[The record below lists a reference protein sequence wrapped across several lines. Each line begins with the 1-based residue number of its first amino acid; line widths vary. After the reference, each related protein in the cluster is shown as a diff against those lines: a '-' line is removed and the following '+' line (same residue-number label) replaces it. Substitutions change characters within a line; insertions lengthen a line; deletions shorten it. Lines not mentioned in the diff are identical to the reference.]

1 MTRFLPRT
9 MPPVLAMVLIASG
22 CIGTAPPRDVTGDS
36 SRGSGTPKVL
46 TLSMEGEPEMLFTSL
61 FGQGTDPGNSLKRGL
76 HQKLAVYDGSGAV
89 HPQLATSLPTQ
100 SAGTWITRPDGT
112 MQTTYS
118 LRREVTWHDGAP
130 LTARDFQFAWAIY
143 VDPSLPMANRSLA
156 SKIAAID
163 APDDYTLV
171 IEWKT
176 THPFANAIDE
186 DDLGPIPH
194 HLLNSLYEQDRD
206 LFARSTWFNR
216 EFVGVGPYRLADW
229 MPGSQLTLHAYDRFY
244 RGKARIDTII
254 GKFIPSNPTVVA
266 NLLSGAIDGTLGT
279 AGFTEMM
286 VARREWEAAG
296 RKPVLQLQV
305 GGWRMLSVQFRPEVV
320 APREILDVRL
330 RRALLTAIDRQAM
343 SETLFDGLAP
353 ISDSIIPPSD
363 VKWDWV
369 RDVATTYPYDQRRA
383 SEQLASF
390 GWQRGA
396 DGLWTSAGEPVATSL
411 WTTTGEREI
420 AIVADYWKAVGI
432 TTGLTVLGE
441 ALTRD
446 IRLRASYPGF
456 DFTRIPI
463 AFENMLNR
471 TYSAQCPT
479 EQNRWIGNNRG
490 CYHNGANDRV
500 IDTLRTAIDPDE
512 QRRLY
517 RDLIRGQT
525 EDLPVLPLYFDVSAW
540 LLREGIVG
548 PNVSSERSGLLWNVE
563 TWDIR

>member
-1 MTRFLPRT
+1 
-9 MPPVLAMVLIASG
+9 
-22 CIGTAPPRDVTGDS
+22 
-36 SRGSGTPKVL
+36 
-46 TLSMEGEPEMLFTSL
+46 MLFSSL

-89 HPQLATSLPTQ
+89 VPQLATDLPSQ

-112 MQTTYS
+112 MQTTYP
-118 LRREVTWHDGAP
+118 LRRDVTWHDGAL

-143 VDPSLPMANRSLA
+143 VDPALPMANRSLA
-156 SKIAAID
+156 SKISAID
-163 APDDYTLV
+163 TPDDYTLV
-171 IEWKT
+171 IQWKT
-176 THPFANAIDE
+176 TYPFANAIDE
-186 DDLGPIPH
+186 DDLGPMPY

-206 LFARSTWFNR
+206 QFARSTWFNR
-216 EFVGVGPYRLADW
+216 EFVGVGPYRLAEW
-229 MPGSQLTLHAYDRFY
+229 MPGSQLTLQAYDRFY
-244 RGKARIDTII
+244 RGRPHIDTII

-266 NLLSGAIDGTLGT
+266 NLLAGAIDGTLGT
-279 AGFTEMM
+279 AGFTDMM

-296 RKPVLQLQV
+296 KKPMLQLQV
-305 GGWRMLSVQFRPEVV
+305 GGWRMLSVQFRPELA
-320 APREILDVRL
+320 APREILDLRL
-330 RRALLTAIDRQAM
+330 RRALLMAIDRQAM
-343 SETLFDGLAP
+343 SDTLFEGLAP
-353 ISDSIIPPSD
+353 VSHSIIPPTD

-369 RDVATTYPYDQRRA
+369 REVAATYSHDQRRA

-390 GWQRGA
+390 GWPRGA

-420 AIVADYWKAVGI
+420 AIVADYWKAIGI
-432 TTGLTVLGE
+432 STNLTVLGE

-446 IRLRASYPGF
+446 IKLRASYPGF

-471 TYSAQCPT
+471 TYSAQCPS

-490 CYHNGANDRV
+490 CYQNAANDRV
-500 IDTLRTAIDPDE
+500 IDALRIAIDPDE

-517 RDLIRGQT
+517 RDLIKGQT

-548 PNVSSERSGLLWNVE
+548 PNVTSEKSGLLWNVE